1 MPDEKEFRMLYHKW
15 DMEDYHT
22 FKDSLTCEQMGELF
36 FAVME
41 TAETGV
47 TVKVSDSIKVPYR
60 MSIRGAIAAHVKAVQ
75 THETRVAAGRSGGI
89 AKAKA
94 AKARKEEQNTTAF
107 KPPTKTEF
115 KNMAKHIRAEYDLDL
130 DAYEIDR
137 LYDDLVGSGWN
148 YRGAQLTTRKQIEAI
163 IYAVASND
171 FNYTSAVRMFLEKGY
186 TDLEA
191 ETLDILA
198 CDYDEDREAW
208 QLVKGGPWYSTI
220 EEAVDAYLSE
230 DD

>member
-47 TVKVSDSIKVPYR
+47 TVEVSDSIKVPYR

-75 THETRVAAGRSGGI
+75 THEVRVAAGRSGG
-89 AKAKA
+89 KAKA
-94 AKARKEEQNTTAF
+94 AKARKEEQNTPTF

-115 KNMAKHIRAEYDLDL
+115 KSMAKHIRKRFDLDL
-130 DAYEIDR
+130 DEYEIGR
-137 LYDDLVGSGWN
+137 IYDDLAGSGWK
-148 YRGAQLTTRKQIEAI
+148 YSRAPVTTRKQIEAI
-163 IYAVASND
+163 IYAVTLGD
-171 FNYTSAVRMFLEKGY
+171 FNYMTAVRLFLEKGY

-191 ETLDILA
+191 DTIEILTWG
-198 CDYDEDREAW
+198 YDGDRQAW
-208 QLVKGGPWYSTI
+208 QLVKPNGPWYSTI
-220 EEAVDAYLSE
+220 EETVDAYLSE